1 MKVTLTDELKIP
13 DDKIKANQVQYNLD
27 REVAKM
33 LWRHTENVQ
42 VNHILPWVLALHYQ
56 LMIF

>member
-1 MKVTLTDELKIP
+1 MTLTDELKIP

-33 LWRHTENVQ
+33 LCRSTENVQ
-42 VNHILPWVLALHYQ
+42 VNHILP
-56 LMIF
+56 